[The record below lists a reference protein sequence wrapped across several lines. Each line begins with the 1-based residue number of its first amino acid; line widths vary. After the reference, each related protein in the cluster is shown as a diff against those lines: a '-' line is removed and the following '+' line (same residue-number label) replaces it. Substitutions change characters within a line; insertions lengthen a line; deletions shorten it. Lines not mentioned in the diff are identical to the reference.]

1 MEFKGTQ
8 GKWRKSVNRNGDMEI
23 SGKGFDLLAIV
34 NLYPEGYWEK
44 HIKNKETVSPEPD
57 IQKNYRYQC
66 LYNALLISKAPEM
79 LEMLGKHIVLLRMIL
94 KHVST
99 TEDFKLKE
107 YKELIK
113 EKIKE
118 TEQLIK
124 EATEL

>member
-1 MEFKGTQ
+1 M
-8 GKWRKSVNRNGDMEI
+8 
-23 SGKGFDLLAIV
+23 
-34 NLYPEGYWEK
+34 
-44 HIKNKETVSPEPD
+44 NKKEE
-57 IQKNYRYQC
+57 
-66 LYNALLISKAPEM
+66 KAPEM

-118 TEQLIK
+118 IEQLIK
-124 EATEL
+124 EVTEI